1 MKYPKVKSV
10 LAIDE
15 HNLLVEFDNNER
27 KKYDISP
34 LLDREM
40 FLPLK
45 NPALFKAVKVEKGGY
60 AVSWNEKIDISEY
73 ELWKHGQPVP

>member
-15 HNLLVEFDNNER
+15 HTLVVEFDNNEN

-34 LLDREM
+34 LLDKEM
-40 FLPLK
+40 FSPLK
-45 NPALFKAVKVEKGGY
+45 NPALFTAVKVEKGGY

-73 ELWKHGQPVP
+73 ELWRHGQPVP